1 MEYTASIICMCWFFI
16 VLQIEPYELHLLDK
30 WSSMELHPHS
40 LDFKTGSQC
49 IAWGWHCL
57 HDLTASASHYRHA
70 PPSLAVVTL
79 TEFTPKGRHRFTFV
93 IRYYLL
99 MQNNSTTVAFV

>member
-1 MEYTASIICMCWFFI
+1 MYVYGEDRTLWNIQQVLFVCVGFFI

-70 PPSLAVVTL
+70 PPSLAVVIL
-79 TEFTPKGRHRFTFV
+79 TEFTPKGRHRFT
-93 IRYYLL
+93 LL
-99 MQNNSTTVAFV
+99 LDIIY